1 MPTKKE
7 LEEQRVQ
14 RNKAIA
20 AKRQRTIAMKVKAV
34 EQVKKRKERRKKF
47 MELSAKPIV
56 WIFAIFG
63 FGNAVYWIIKGAV
76 KVIEYLS
83 SHWI

>member
-7 LEEQRVQ
+7 I
-14 RNKAIA
+14 RNKEIA
-20 AKRQRTIAMKVKAV
+20 VKRQKTIAMNVKAV
-34 EQVKKRKERRKKF
+34 VQVKKRRERRKKF

-63 FGNAVYWIIKGAV
+63 FANAVYWIV
-76 KVIEYLS
+76 QSVVWVINYLS
-83 SHWI
+83 SHWV